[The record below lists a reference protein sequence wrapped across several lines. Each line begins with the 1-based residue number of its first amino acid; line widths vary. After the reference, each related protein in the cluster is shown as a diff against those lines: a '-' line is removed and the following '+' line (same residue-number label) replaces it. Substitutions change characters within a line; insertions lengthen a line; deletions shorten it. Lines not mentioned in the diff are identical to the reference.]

1 MENPLNEKQIKKINE
16 IAKLPK
22 EEQQVEL
29 QKFLSTLNEEQVS
42 FLKQQWG
49 QGGECIFC
57 SIVEGKTPSHK
68 IYEDEKYI
76 AILDINPVNEGHCL
90 VLPRQHLKFINEVDS
105 DIFDVVKKV
114 VQKLFEIYQCDT
126 NVLINNGAHAGQ
138 KVDHFSI
145 SVIPR
150 FKDDG
155 FNIIAKTKQASDEE
169 LGNVSKKLYIVKEV
183 KIKEPEIKEDYQEE
197 VRIP

>member
-1 MENPLNEKQIKKINE
+1 MENPLNEEQIKKINE

-57 SIVEGKTPSHK
+57 SIAEGKTKSHK

-90 VLPRQHLKFINEVDS
+90 ILPRQHLKFINEVGS

-126 NVLINNGAHAGQ
+126 NILINNGAHAGQ

-145 SVIPR
+145 SVLPR

-155 FNIIAKTKQASDEE
+155 FSISAKTKQASDEE
-169 LGNVSKKLYIVKEV
+169 LENVSKKLYIVEEV

-197 VRIP
+197 TRIP